1 MEFQEESVQF
11 NPNDDFTTRII
22 THINN
27 RPIYQINVDDCP
39 RYISPLPNIE
49 YIGTIFNGKFHIF
62 KLRDGEIP
70 AEFQERFAH
79 IDETAITVLSGKQS
93 SDESQ
98 EIIVLLNRIP
108 KFKFIT
114 NYNFKCI
121 DLKNLTAAKGIVDI
135 LNADLHRTCPDFRI
149 NVDYVFALDDPSLVT
164 AYTLPPKPTTIL
176 ICLFKENNCV
186 SSLELEKDSIVSNQI
201 EISSLTLKSYERRQF
216 NKLLRAVIILIA
228 KAIEPTT
235 EKVGSIAI
243 NPISA
248 FIMLN
253 FFNAEYTNRE
263 NKISLDKNSTFDDV
277 KLAMTSVSSIWT
289 SIILNDE
296 NIQNAMRVFNET
308 IDKVN
313 CGPLEPLDVIA
324 KGTKR
329 KTKTKN
335 KTRTKTKTKK

>member
-1 MEFQEESVQF
+1 MEFQEESMQF
-11 NPNDDFTTRII
+11 NPNNDFTARII

-27 RPIYQINVDDCP
+27 RPVYQINVDDCP
-39 RYISPLPNIE
+39 RYISLLPHIE

-93 SDESQ
+93 SDESLQ
-98 EIIVLLNRIP
+98 IINLLNRIP
-108 KFKFIT
+108 NFKFIS
-114 NYNFKCI
+114 NYSFRCI
-121 DLKNLTAAKGIVDI
+121 DLKNLAEAKGIVDI

-164 AYTLPPKPTTIL
+164 ASLPLNPNTML
-176 ICLFKENNCV
+176 LCLFKENNCV

-201 EISSLTLKSYERRQF
+201 EISSHTLKSYERRQF

-235 EKVGSIAI
+235 EKVGSMAI

-248 FIMLN
+248 FMMLH
-253 FFNAEYTNRE
+253 FFNAEYMNRE
-263 NKISLDKNSTFDDV
+263 KKISLDKNSTFADIDS
-277 KLAMTSVSSIWT
+277 AMTKVNSIWT

-296 NIQNAMRVFNET
+296 NIQNALRVFNET
-308 IDKVN
+308 IEKIN
-313 CGPLEPLDVIA
+313 CGPLVPLAVTA
-324 KGTKR
+324 KGTKS
-329 KTKTKN
+329 KTKT
-335 KTRTKTKTKK
+335 KTRTKTKTKTKK